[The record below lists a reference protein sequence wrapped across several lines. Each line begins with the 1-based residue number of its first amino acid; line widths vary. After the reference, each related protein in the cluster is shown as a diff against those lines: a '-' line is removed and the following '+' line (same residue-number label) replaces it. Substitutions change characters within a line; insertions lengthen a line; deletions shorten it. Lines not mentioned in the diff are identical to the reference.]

1 MSDANPLD
9 GLLDKAADELLRR
22 VEDFPEAA
30 QPVGGIRLTP
40 DQQLEGYTRIRDDP
54 QALLKVIQEQGER
67 EAVRYV
73 RAMEKLLEGRQA
85 ERSRHEEKLDATTA
99 ELLEESP
106 GGQHPGP
113 VQAAGIGS
121 SRGSVAQGSAPE
133 RDKTP
138 TG

>member
-1 MSDANPLD
+1 MTDANPLD
-9 GLLDKAADELLRR
+9 SLLDKASDELLRR

-30 QPVGGIRLTP
+30 QPVGGVRLTA
-40 DQQLEGYTRIRDDP
+40 DQQLEGYMRIREDP

-73 RAMEKLLEGRQA
+73 RAMEKLLEGRQ
-85 ERSRHEEKLDATTA
+85 EQVDATTA
-99 ELLEESP
+99 GLLEESP

-113 VQAAGIGS
+113 VQAAGVGS
-121 SRGSVAQGSAPE
+121 PGGSIPQGSAPE
-133 RDKTP
+133 RDTTP